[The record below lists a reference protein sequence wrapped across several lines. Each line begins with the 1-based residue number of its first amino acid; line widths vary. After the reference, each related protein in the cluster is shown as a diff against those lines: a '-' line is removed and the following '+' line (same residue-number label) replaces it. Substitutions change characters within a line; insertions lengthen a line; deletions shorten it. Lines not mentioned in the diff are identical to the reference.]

1 MSATNNNNQS
11 NLNLVVALQAA
22 QDISREL
29 NVDKLVNLSLS
40 ILIELS
46 EAQSGAVILADGKE
60 FIIAA
65 TSLDRSQN
73 LEMAQRSTCICDE
86 AASLPTA
93 SLPTLML
100 RHTLDKRTESIWHQE
115 NPDPCFAEDLYWSDH
130 CPQAA
135 LCLPLCEAGEL
146 FGAIYLENKH
156 SETLLQSERLQV
168 VRSLCQQVAIS
179 LMRSRELADVYQ
191 RKEVEEAL
199 QRCNSLLKSQR
210 EASIDGVLAV
220 DEQGRIV
227 SYNSRFCNLWQIP
240 ETVLQSVE
248 YGGLLSLLQHH
259 LQLPEGLVE
268 AIENAYDSSE
278 MFIQQEIYLAD
289 QRVIDCHSGQVHS
302 PEGKFY
308 GMVWYFRDVTERI
321 RTQQELQVEKERSES
336 LLLNMLPAAIAK
348 KLKHSRA
355 SMADGFEEVSVLFAD
370 IVGFTEL
377 SSRMSPTQ
385 VVELLNQIFSIF
397 DNLCDYHK
405 LEKIKTIGDAYMVV
419 SGLPQP
425 RADHALAIA
434 SMALDMQAA
443 VAQIKAIEGTQIS
456 MRIGINSGPVV
467 AGVIGT
473 KKFIYDLWGDT
484 VNVASRMESLGI
496 AEAIQVT
503 EATYLRIC
511 DKFNF
516 EPRGMIPVKGK
527 GDMMTYWLSGKK
539 DFESTSNHYVDHC
552 VELCPTN

>member
-1 MSATNNNNQS
+1 MKLMSVPNNIDHNINQP
-11 NLNLVVALQAA
+11 NFNLVAALEAA
-22 QDISREL
+22 QHISREL
-29 NVDKLVNLSLS
+29 NVDKLVSLSLS
-40 ILIELS
+40 LLLELS
-46 EAQSGAVILADGKE
+46 EADSGAVILADGEE
-60 FIIAA
+60 FTIAA
-65 TSLDRSQN
+65 PISKRSP
-73 LEMAQRSTCICDE
+73 LACAD
-86 AASLPTA
+86 SLPM
-93 SLPTLML
+93 SMVQKTLG
-100 RHTLDKRTESIWHQE
+100 DRTESIWNQ
-115 NPDPCFAEDLYWSDH
+115 NDPAPHFIDDPHWLVHAS
-130 CPQAA
+130 QSA
-135 LCLPLCEAGEL
+135 LCIPLCEAGKL
-146 FGAIYLENKH
+146 LGAVYLEDNH
-156 SETLLQSERLQV
+156 SQNLIQTECLQV
-168 VRSLCQQVAIS
+168 LRSLCQQVAIS
-179 LMRSRELADVYQ
+179 LMRSRELSDITQ

-199 QRCNSLLKSQR
+199 QRSNSLLKSQR
-210 EASIDGVLAV
+210 EASVDGVLAV

-227 SYNSRFCNLWQIP
+227 SYNHRFCQLWQIP
-240 ETVLQSVE
+240 ESVLQSVE

-268 AIENAYDSSE
+268 ALENAYDADE
-278 MFIQQEIYLAD
+278 MYTQQEIHLAD
-289 QRVIDCHSGQVHS
+289 RRVIDCYSGQVHS

-321 RTQQELQVEKERSES
+321 RIQQELQVEKDRSES

-377 SSRMSPTQ
+377 SNSLSPTE
-385 VVELLNQIFSIF
+385 VVELLNQIFSMF
-397 DNLCDYHK
+397 DDLCDRHK

-425 RADHALAIA
+425 RANHAEAIA
-434 SMALDMQAA
+434 NMALDMQAA

-503 EATYLRIC
+503 EATYVRIR
-511 DKFNF
+511 DKFNL
-516 EPRGMIPVKGK
+516 EQRGIIPVKGK
-527 GDMMTYWLSGKK
+527 GEMLTYWLGSKK
-539 DFESTSNHYVDHC
+539 
-552 VELCPTN
+552 

>member
-1 MSATNNNNQS
+1 MLPLRSPINSLPSKSVMKLMSTPNNAPS
-11 NLNLVVALQAA
+11 SINLVATLQAA

-29 NVDKLVNLSLS
+29 SVDKLVNLSLS
-40 ILIELS
+40 VLLNLS
-46 EAQSGAVILADGKE
+46 GAQSGAVILADGSE
-60 FIIAA
+60 FVIAA
-65 TSLDRSQN
+65 MITRRSPN
-73 LEMAQRSTCICDE
+73 LEIAPR
-86 AASLPTA
+86 LPLA
-93 SLPTLML
+93 DDVANLPILL
-100 RHTLDKRTESIWHQE
+100 VRHALDKQTEAIWDLH
-115 NPDPCFAEDLYWSDH
+115 NPDPHFVDDPYWLHDA
-130 CPQAA
+130 PQAA
-135 LCLPLCEAGEL
+135 ICIPLCERGEFL
-146 FGAIYLENKH
+146 GAVYLENED
-156 SETLLQSERLQV
+156 SDTLLQTECLQV
-168 VRSLCQQVAIS
+168 ARSLCQQVAIS
-179 LMRSRELADVYQ
+179 LVRSRELAEVNQ

-227 SYNSRFCNLWQIP
+227 SYNNRFCTLWQIP
-240 ETVLQSVE
+240 ESVLQSVE

-259 LQLPEGLVE
+259 LQLPDGLIE
-268 AIENAYDSSE
+268 AIENAYDSPE
-278 MFIQQEIYLAD
+278 MYTQHEIELND
-289 QRVIDCHSGQVHS
+289 HRVIDCHSGQVHS

-308 GMVWYFRDVTERI
+308 GMVWYFRDVTERVLV
-321 RTQQELQVEKERSES
+321 QKELQIEKERSES
-336 LLLNMLPAAIAK
+336 LLLNMLPATIAK

-385 VVELLNQIFSIF
+385 VVGLLNRIFSIF
-397 DNLCDYHK
+397 DNLCDRHK

-419 SGLPQP
+419 SGLPHP
-425 RADHALAIA
+425 RIDHAEAIA
-434 SMALDMQAA
+434 EMALDMQEAISE
-443 VAQIKAIEGTQIS
+443 VKAIEGTQIS

-503 EATYLRIC
+503 EATYMRIH
-511 DKFNF
+511 DKFHL
-516 EPRGMIPVKGK
+516 EQRGMISVKGK
-527 GDMMTYWLSGKK
+527 GEMMTYWLSGKK
-539 DFESTSNHYVDHC
+539 D
-552 VELCPTN
+552 

>member
-1 MSATNNNNQS
+1 MKLMSAANIGNQS
-11 NLNLVVALQAA
+11 NFNLVAALQAA

-29 NVDKLVNLSLS
+29 NVEKLANLSLS
-40 ILIELS
+40 VLLNLS
-46 EAQSGAVILADGKE
+46 EAQSGAVILAEGEE
-60 FIIAA
+60 FSIAA
-65 TSLDRSQN
+65 MISERSSNLETVQRLSLACTETTSLPI
-73 LEMAQRSTCICDE
+73 LMARY
-86 AASLPTA
+86 
-93 SLPTLML
+93 TLNE
-100 RHTLDKRTESIWHQE
+100 RTESIWNQG
-115 NPDPCFAEDLYWSDH
+115 NPDLHFADDPYWLVN

-135 LCLPLCEAGEL
+135 LCIPLYEEDQL
-146 FGAIYLENKH
+146 LGAIYLEEQ
-156 SETLLQSERLQV
+156 SSATLLEPECLQV

-179 LMRSRELADVYQ
+179 LIRSRELAEINQ

-199 QRCNSLLKSQR
+199 QRSNSLLKSQR
-210 EASIDGVLAV
+210 EASVDGVLAV

-227 SYNSRFCNLWQIP
+227 SYNNRFCQLWQIP
-240 ETVLQSVE
+240 EAVLQSVE

-268 AIENAYDSSE
+268 ALENAYDSSE
-278 MFIQQEIYLAD
+278 IYTQQEIYLAD
-289 QRVIDCHSGQVHS
+289 RRVFDCYSGQVHS

-321 RTQQELQVEKERSES
+321 RIQQELQAERDRSES
-336 LLLNMLPAAIAK
+336 LLLNMLPATIAK

-377 SSRMSPTQ
+377 SNSMSPTE
-385 VVELLNQIFSIF
+385 VVGLLNRIFSIF
-397 DNLCDYHK
+397 DNLCDRHK

-425 RADHALAIA
+425 RADHAVAIA
-434 SMALDMQAA
+434 NMALDMQKAIS
-443 VAQIKAIEGTQIS
+443 QIKWREGTQIS

-496 AEAIQVT
+496 ADAIQVT
-503 EATYLRIC
+503 EATYIRIR
-511 DKFNF
+511 DRFNC
-516 EPRGMIPVKGK
+516 EQRGMIAVKGK
-527 GDMMTYWLSGKK
+527 GEMMTYWLSSRKEFSSK
-539 DFESTSNHYVDHC
+539 
-552 VELCPTN
+552 LKIA